1 MKSSRIVQL
10 ADLLEQEIR
19 GSKLRPGDPY
29 LSTDDAASKLHVSTQ
44 AANNALRI
52 LVKRG
57 VVRRRRRLGTFIAR
71 LPDETPPSA
80 LQRVHLVVH
89 ENYLRQEGMLSDG
102 LMLGLQ
108 GELPGSQLQF
118 NFTPSHDG
126 HEFANRLIADALRT
140 DGAEGFVLVRA
151 PLAVQRIIA
160 SSGLPAVVF
169 GSLQPSVQSL
179 PWIDRDQRQIGGLL
193 GSHLLACGCRQIAAL
208 FRAELA
214 PGDFITLDQ
223 ILAVAGAGGIKP
235 SDFTMRALPADLEAI
250 KHAVLPVL
258 IEGRRPLG
266 LFCRSHLLAEG
277 AMQAGELAGLQPGR
291 DFELVVADVYRKSSD
306 PPPPYA
312 YARST
317 VDAEQIGHHIGRML
331 AQQAR
336 GEPVAPGHELLP
348 VALELPHV

>member
-44 AANNALRI
+44 AANNALRV

-57 VVRRRRRLGTFIAR
+57 VIERRRRIGTYIAR

-89 ENYLRQEGMLSDG
+89 ENYLRQEGLLGDG

-118 NFTPSHDG
+118 NFAPPHDG

-179 PWIDRDQRQIGGLL
+179 PWIDRDQR
-193 GSHLLACGCRQIAAL
+193 
-208 FRAELA
+208 
-214 PGDFITLDQ
+214 
-223 ILAVAGAGGIKP
+223 
-235 SDFTMRALPADLEAI
+235 
-250 KHAVLPVL
+250 
-258 IEGRRPLG
+258 
-266 LFCRSHLLAEG
+266 
-277 AMQAGELAGLQPGR
+277 
-291 DFELVVADVYRKSSD
+291 
-306 PPPPYA
+306 
-312 YARST
+312 
-317 VDAEQIGHHIGRML
+317 
-331 AQQAR
+331 
-336 GEPVAPGHELLP
+336 
-348 VALELPHV
+348 